1 MTPEIGHFALGLA
14 LALALIQSVL
24 PIWGAARNDR
34 IWMNSAR
41 WSAVGQV
48 VFVALA
54 FGSLMSAFV
63 KSDFTVVNVV
73 ENSNSL
79 KPMLFKIAGTW
90 GSHEGSL
97 LLWTFILTIFGA
109 LVALLGNNIAP
120 RTKARTLSVQAW
132 ISVGFLTFMMFTSN
146 PFDRVFPPPLDG
158 QDLNPLLQ
166 DVGLAMH
173 PPLLY
178 LGYVGFSIV
187 FSFAVAAL
195 IEGRV
200 DAAWARWVRPWAL
213 AAWVFLTAGI
223 ALGSWWA
230 YYELGWGGW
239 WFWDPVENVSFMP
252 WLMGTALLH
261 SAIVT
266 EKRGAFK
273 SWTILLAILTFSLSL
288 LGTFIVRSGLL
299 TSVHAF
305 AVDPQRGLYILG
317 LLALSIGGSFALYA
331 WRAPTMEGGGLF
343 KPVSREGGLLVNN
356 LILAT
361 ATGTVLFG
369 TLYPLFYEAI
379 TGGDKLSVGPPF
391 FNASFIPVMLP
402 LVFVM
407 GLGPFLS
414 WKRADLVASGQRL
427 KYVAIVA
434 VGATLV
440 VWAMVRG
447 GPVLGYLIILLA
459 FWLLFAVLREWA
471 MRIKLFDGPLSAS
484 WRRARN
490 LPRSAHGMTM
500 AHAGLAVAIFGFVGS
515 SVWKSEEILFVKPGD
530 EISIAGFDVLFT
542 GAEKVRGPNYIA
554 DQGTLEV
561 SRNGTWI
568 TTLKPERRFYPV
580 AQSTTTESAIR
591 TTLTGDL
598 YASLSDPASEVAGA
612 QGAWTLRILYEPLVN
627 FIWIGSA
634 LLVLGGILSLSD
646 RRLRVGA
653 PRRRMVQGA
662 QVPAE

>member
-1 MTPEIGHFALGLA
+1 M
-14 LALALIQSVL
+14 
-24 PIWGAARNDR
+24 
-34 IWMNSAR
+34 
-41 WSAVGQV
+41 
-48 VFVALA
+48 
-54 FGSLMSAFV
+54 
-63 KSDFTVVNVV
+63 
-73 ENSNSL
+73 
-79 KPMLFKIAGTW
+79 
-90 GSHEGSL
+90 
-97 LLWTFILTIFGA
+97 
-109 LVALLGNNIAP
+109 
-120 RTKARTLSVQAW
+120 
-132 ISVGFLTFMMFTSN
+132 
-146 PFDRVFPPPLDG
+146 
-158 QDLNPLLQ
+158 
-166 DVGLAMH
+166 
-173 PPLLY
+173 
-178 LGYVGFSIV
+178 
-187 FSFAVAAL
+187 
-195 IEGRV
+195 
-200 DAAWARWVRPWAL
+200 
-213 AAWVFLTAGI
+213 
-223 ALGSWWA
+223 
-230 YYELGWGGW
+230 
-239 WFWDPVENVSFMP
+239 
-252 WLMGTALLH
+252 H

-331 WRAPTMEGGGLF
+331 WRASTMEGGDLF

-598 YASLSDPASEVAGA
+598 YASLSEPASEVAGA